1 VKHMNKTTV
10 GAPGLRAIGAAAALA
25 ALGGCAVVG
34 STHEASGAARQGVA
48 YMLPK
53 ALLPIELV
61 EADKVLMLRV
71 QPPVSVGD
79 PAQRYFLSHTHNAFA
94 SDDVTISV
102 DPLTGLLSNVTAT
115 ADDNTLV
122 VLSEVFKAGASRR
135 AEAGGGPSTETL
147 LFSGLLDPDGQE
159 GPESPNSRLLEG
171 LQQALLQR
179 VRLDQAACATT
190 PAAAN
195 CQLAQRLQRALAPG
209 AKATDA
215 AVVARATPL
224 GAVPAAEAA
233 SAPRAAAAAAGAA
246 PAPADCSSGVCYRS
260 LRPFVVELAIHGVYA
275 QSTVVLLPNGGAPVA
290 LPLDRAP
297 FVKTEYTVQFKGGQL
312 QSVHSK
318 RPSSALALVKWPLEI
333 YQAVLQATATLI
345 QLRIGANSKEVE
357 LAQSQLTTE
366 KELKRL
372 RDELQKVRMEGGSPP
387 QGGVVLGGPQRGA
400 ALLAIELGERPV
412 VARLPQQ
419 QPGGASAPG
428 TLPGQPQ

>member
-1 VKHMNKTTV
+1 MNKTKV
-10 GAPGLRAIGAAAALA
+10 GALGLRAIGAAAALA
-25 ALGGCAVVG
+25 TLGGCAMVG
-34 STHEASGAARQGVA
+34 SNREASGAARQGVA

-61 EADKVLMLRV
+61 ETDKVLMLRV
-71 QPPVSVGD
+71 HPPVSVGD
-79 PAQRYFLSHTHNAFA
+79 PAQRYFLSHAHNAFA

-102 DPLTGLLSNVTAT
+102 DPLTGMLSNVTAT
-115 ADDNTLV
+115 ADDNTLA
-122 VLSEVFKAGASRR
+122 VLSEVFKAGATPR
-135 AEAGGGPSTETL
+135 AEAGNGPSAETL

-209 AKATDA
+209 SRLTDA
-215 AVVARATPL
+215 AVVVRATPL
-224 GAVPAAEAA
+224 AAVPAAEVA
-233 SAPRAAAAAAGAA
+233 SAPRAAPTAAVAA
-246 PAPADCSSGVCYRS
+246 PAPAADCSSGVCYRS

-275 QSTVVLLPNGGAPVA
+275 QSTVVMLPNGGAPVA

-297 FVKTEYTVQFKGGQL
+297 FVKTEYTVQFMGGQL
-312 QSVHSK
+312 QSMHSK

-333 YQAVLQATATLI
+333 YQAVLQATSTLI

-357 LAQSQLTTE
+357 LAQSQLTNE

-387 QGGVVLGGPQRGA
+387 QGGAVLGGPQRGA

-412 VARLPQQ
+412 VARLLPQQ
-419 QPGGASAPG
+419 QPGAASAPG
-428 TLPGQPQ
+428 TLPGNPQ